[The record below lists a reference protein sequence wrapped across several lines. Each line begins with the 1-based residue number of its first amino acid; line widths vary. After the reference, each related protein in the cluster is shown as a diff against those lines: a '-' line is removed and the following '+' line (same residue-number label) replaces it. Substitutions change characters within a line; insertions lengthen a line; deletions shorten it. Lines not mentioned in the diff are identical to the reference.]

1 MPKTMFDKV
10 WDRHTVLSGEGGQSL
25 LYISRHIVY
34 DSSFHAFEFLKRRG
48 LAVRRPRQTFATA
61 DHFVSTLGRVVDA
74 IEDAECRHVVE
85 LLHANARANGIQ
97 LFALDDPRQGIIHVI
112 SPELGIAQPGLLL
125 VCADSHISTLGA
137 LGALAFGIGHAESTH
152 VLATQTLW
160 QSKPKLMRVMI
171 AGAKPF
177 GVTAKDI
184 ALAIV
189 STIGVS
195 GAAGYAMEFSGSTI
209 RSLSMEER
217 MTICNMAIEAGARVG
232 MVAPD
237 ETTFAYLNGRPF
249 APRGASRDRALAY
262 WQTLPSDAGARFDA
276 EVSVDAADIA
286 PMVTWGMTPGDALPI
301 TGIVPDPMAEPNAE
315 SRSTMGQALN
325 YMDLKPG
332 TRLTDIAI
340 DRVFIGSC
348 TNGRI
353 EDLRAAAQVARRG
366 RSVVPA
372 LVVPGSASVMRQAV
386 AEGLDRIFIDAGYEW
401 RQPGCSMCVAVN
413 GDMGRP
419 GERCASTS
427 NRNYA
432 NRQGPGVRTHLMS
445 PAMAAAA
452 ALTGRLA
459 DVRRLK
465 GLGRG

>member
-1 MPKTMFDKV
+1 MPKTMFDKI
-10 WDRHTVLSGEGGQSL
+10 WDRHTVLSGTDGQSL
-25 LYISRHIVY
+25 LYVSRHMVY
-34 DSSFHAFEFLKRRG
+34 DSSFHSFDLLKRRG
-48 LAVRRPRQTFATA
+48 LTVRRPDQTFATA
-61 DHFVSTLGRVVDA
+61 DHFVSTLGRAADA
-74 IEDAECRHVVE
+74 IEDIECRHVVE
-85 LLHANARANGIQ
+85 LLHSNARACGIP
-97 LFALDDPRQGIIHVI
+97 LFGLDDPRQGIIHVI
-112 SPELGIAQPGLLL
+112 GPELGIAQPGLLL

-137 LGALAFGIGHAESTH
+137 LGALAIGIGHAESTH

-160 QSKPKLMRVMI
+160 QSKPRLMRIMI
-171 AGAKPF
+171 GGTRPF

-184 ALAIV
+184 ALAVV
-189 STIGVS
+189 SAIGVS
-195 GAAGYAMEFSGSTI
+195 GAAGHAIEFAGSTI
-209 RSLSMEER
+209 RGLSMEER
-217 MTICNMAIEAGARVG
+217 MTVCNMAIEAGARVG

-237 ETTFAYLNGRPF
+237 ETTFAYLDGRPF

-262 WQTLPSDAGARFDA
+262 WQTLPSDADAGFDA
-276 EVSVDAADIA
+276 EVSVDAGDIA

-301 TGIVPDPMAEPNAE
+301 TGVVPDPTAEPNAE
-315 SRSTMGQALN
+315 SRTTMGQALD

-332 TRLTDIAI
+332 TRLTDIVI

-366 RSVVPA
+366 RAVVPA
-372 LVVPGSASVMRQAV
+372 LVVPGSAAVKRQAE

-401 RQPGCSMCVAVN
+401 RQPGCSMCVAIN
-413 GDMGRP
+413 GDTGAS

-427 NRNYA
+427 NRNHA

-459 DVRRLK
+459 DVRNWK